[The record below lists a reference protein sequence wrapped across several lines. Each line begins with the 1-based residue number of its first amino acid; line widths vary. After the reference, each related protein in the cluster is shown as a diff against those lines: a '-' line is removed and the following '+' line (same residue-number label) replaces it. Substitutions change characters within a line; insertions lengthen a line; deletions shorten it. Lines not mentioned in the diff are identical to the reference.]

1 MRSSRFYAPG
11 PYPHEAEFE
20 LPDAVFRHA
29 VQVLRLRAGAQL
41 QLFDGNGQAYLAE
54 LTEVGRRV
62 ARVRLLQALNSQVES
77 PLTLTLMQGISR
89 GERMDYAIQ
98 KAVELGVNHIIPV
111 LTERCNVNL
120 KQERADKRLAHWQG
134 VVISACEQS
143 GRNLLPILHDIIPF
157 EAAVTACEDPCK
169 LVLAP
174 EATQRF
180 TELPPQRQATL
191 LIGPEGGLGETE
203 LEFALQQGFTGLRF
217 GPRILRTE
225 TASVAALAIVQ
236 ANWGDIG

>member
-1 MRSSRFYAPG
+1 MRKNRFYAPG
-11 PYPHEAEFE
+11 PYTLGTEFE
-20 LPDAVFRHA
+20 LPDNVFRHA
-29 VQVLRLRAGAQL
+29 VQVLRLRSGAEL
-41 QLFDGNGQAYLAE
+41 ELFDGLGQAFAAE
-54 LTEVGRRV
+54 LTEVGRRQ
-62 ARVRLLQALNSQVES
+62 ARVKLRHACNNQVES

-111 LTERCNVNL
+111 VTERCNVNL
-120 KQERADKRLAHWQG
+120 KHERADKRLAHWQG

-143 GRNLLPILHDIIPF
+143 GRNTLPALHDIISF
-157 EAAVTACEDPCK
+157 EAAITSCEDPCK

-174 EATQRF
+174 EATQGF
-180 TELPPQRQATL
+180 TALPAQRQATL
-191 LIGPEGGLGETE
+191 LIGPEGGLSEAE
-203 LEFALQQGFTGLRF
+203 LESALQQGFTGLRF

>member
-11 PYPHEAEFE
+11 PYPLEAEFE
-20 LPDAVFRHA
+20 LPDTVFRHA
-29 VQVLRLRAGAQL
+29 VQVLRLRSGAQL

-62 ARVRLLQALNSQVES
+62 ARVRILQTLSSQVES

-180 TELPPQRQATL
+180 TELTPQRQATL
-191 LIGPEGGLGETE
+191 LIGPEGGLSETE

>member
-11 PYPHEAEFE
+11 PYSFEADFE
-20 LPDAVFRHA
+20 LPDSVFRHA
-29 VQVLRLRAGAQL
+29 VQVLRLKTGAHL
-41 QLFDGNGQAYLAE
+41 QLFDGEGQAYLAE

-62 ARVRLLQALNSQVES
+62 ARVKLLQTLSSQVES

-89 GERMDYAIQ
+89 GERMDFAIQ

-120 KQERADKRLAHWQG
+120 KQERAEKRLVHWQG

-143 GRNLLPILHDIIPF
+143 GRNTLPILHDIVSL
-157 EAAVTACEDPCK
+157 EAAITACQDPCK

-180 TELPPQRQATL
+180 TELPAQQQATL
-191 LIGPEGGLGETE
+191 LIGPEGGLTETE
-203 LEFALQQGFTGLRF
+203 LEFAMQQGFTSLRF